1 MKQHRVLL
9 PGQSDWNRV
18 AEKNKIQAGNL
29 LRFINEYKYERQHS
43 YLLGIPGAPGPPM
56 FDVVLSR

>member
-1 MKQHRVLL
+1 M
-9 PGQSDWNRV
+9 
-18 AEKNKIQAGNL
+18 AERKKIQAGNL
-29 LRFINEYKYERQHS
+29 LRFINEYEYERQHN